1 VSETGDSQPA
11 AAAGAAQEDDLVSAT
26 IPAEPRGA
34 GGERARLRARLERS
48 AREIVALRQA
58 LGCARAMATMGALVA
73 GVAHEVR
80 NPLFSISASLD
91 ALERQFGISTAAAPY
106 AAALRSS
113 VQRLN
118 DLMVELLEY
127 GRPHGNPL
135 LPGPL
140 REVIAQAIES
150 CQAQAR
156 ASRVS
161 VSNTVSHGLPPVPMD
176 RGRLTL
182 VFRNLV
188 ENALHHSV
196 PGGSVTVEAAR
207 LPEACG
213 PLLDCRVRDCG
224 PGFRDEDLP
233 RVFEP
238 FYTRRRGGTGL
249 GLAIA
254 QRIVHQHGGS
264 IRAFN
269 HRHGGAV
276 VGVRLPLH
284 QAADGARDADAA
296 RAT

>member
-1 VSETGDSQPA
+1 MGGSPPA
-11 AAAGAAQEDDLVSAT
+11 AAAGAAQEDDVVSAK
-26 IPAEPRGA
+26 IPAHKRWQA
-34 GGERARLRARLERS
+34 DAERAALQARLERA

-58 LGCARAMATMGALVA
+58 LGRSRAMATMGALVA

-91 ALERQFGISTAAAPY
+91 ALERQLGPSAATAPY
-106 AAALRSS
+106 AAVLRCS

-118 DLMVELLEY
+118 DLMAELLEY
-127 GRPHGNPL
+127 GRPHANPL
-135 LPGPL
+135 LPGSL

-150 CQAQAR
+150 CQAQVC
-156 ASRVS
+156 ASHVS
-161 VSNTVSHGLPPVPMD
+161 VSNAVAHGLPPVPMD

-188 ENALHHSV
+188 ENALHHSA
-196 PGGSVTVEAAR
+196 PGGSVTVEAAL

-213 PLLDCRVRDCG
+213 RLLDCRVRDCG
-224 PGFRDEDLP
+224 PGFRAEDLP

-269 HRHGGAV
+269 HRDGGAV
-276 VGVRLPLH
+276 VGVRLPLD
-284 QAADGARDADAA
+284 QAADSAQDADGAR
-296 RAT
+296 AT